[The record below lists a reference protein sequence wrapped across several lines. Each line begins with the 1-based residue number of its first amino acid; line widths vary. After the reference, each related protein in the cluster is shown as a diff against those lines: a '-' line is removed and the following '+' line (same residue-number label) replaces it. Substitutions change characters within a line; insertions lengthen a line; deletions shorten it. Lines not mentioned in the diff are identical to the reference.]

1 MNFQG
6 LSVARNCLRP
16 ETSSLTILAINRG
29 LLCNLAKHFK
39 GCYFMGRS
47 GTDFQLLLILNLQNV
62 LQQSFE
68 KYVKYETCKGICS
81 YYLVYNFLIQFLSLK
96 SLVFVVH
103 FLNAFWHRNKAFPKG
118 SSQNE
123 IVPLLVVFHLPHR
136 KYKGVKICFYSC
148 RYQNQFFSLVPHSCC
163 TRVCWTRS
171 LQSCNKQLYLCNI
184 YLCKKR
190 LNHIMLFFIFPS
202 LFGEI
207 QQSHAKVWIIKKR
220 MY

>member
-47 GTDFQLLLILNLQNV
+47 GTDFQLLFILNLQNV

-136 KYKGVKICFYSC
+136 K
-148 RYQNQFFSLVPHSCC
+148 
-163 TRVCWTRS
+163 
-171 LQSCNKQLYLCNI
+171 
-184 YLCKKR
+184 
-190 LNHIMLFFIFPS
+190 
-202 LFGEI
+202 
-207 QQSHAKVWIIKKR
+207 
-220 MY
+220 